1 MKPRRTRALQGFALV
16 LTKGRQDC
24 MAGSIQQKLQRVGLG
39 EFAKRLFKRKE
50 DGSSHI
56 CKLEMRAFFIRTSR
70 TLWGRTPLR
79 AHE

>member
-16 LTKGRQDC
+16 LTKGREDC

-50 DGSSHI
+50 QAVQGAEFSAYA
-56 CKLEMRAFFIRTSR
+56 C
-70 TLWGRTPLR
+70 LR
-79 AHE
+79 